1 MKRMLAS
8 AALCGALAGCGGGGD
23 DGGASPQP
31 APPQTK
37 ACNGAQVPVD
47 QVCPA
52 PMPITKE
59 CNGVQIPVDQ
69 ACVVNKIPTFG
80 SAVVARQTYTVGLRI
95 DELTVPTAEGGDGD
109 LSYALAP
116 LPDGLSFD
124 GARHVLRGRPTVP
137 GRTSVRYTAMDD
149 DGDVATVYFTIFV
162 EDPCDPT
169 VRHPVYA
176 CMWSQTPLMYQLLE
190 DIGGLYADTTS
201 TAYILDAGSNT
212 DAGAHGYQVRS
223 VLDAFTV
230 GSVRPFG
237 VVGIVSRNDTL
248 ARDDVSVLNMSI
260 TGVLNASS
268 TIAALETHET
278 ILVLP
283 AGNVDREHTDRHLPR
298 QGVRRV
304 QGGETNKVLVVAGSV
319 VRAGAS
325 TIHASSVYC
334 ADMARWCVTAPFA
347 VRRYSFPESITLHTQ
362 IDGTSFSTPQ
372 VAGLVATIQRRWPAY
387 TSMDVVRIVLACA
400 DPTPFGGTQEDEPHA
415 EYGHGML
422 SAACLYD
429 SVGELRTNIDYLSDG
444 MPPADMESL

>member
-1 MKRMLAS
+1 MRRMLAS
-8 AALCGALAGCGGGGD
+8 AALCGALAGCGGGG
-23 DGGASPQP
+23 GAGPQA

-52 PMPITKE
+52 PMPITKA
-59 CNGVQIPVDQ
+59 CNDIQIPVDQ
-69 ACVVNKIPTFG
+69 ACVLNKIPTFG
-80 SAVVARQTYTVGLRI
+80 SAVVARQTYTIGLRI
-95 DELTVPTAEGGDGD
+95 DELTVPTAGGGDGD

-124 GARHVLRGRPTVP
+124 GARYVLRGRPTVP

-149 DGDVATVYFTIFV
+149 DGDVATVYFTILV

-190 DIGGLYADTTS
+190 DIGGLYTDTTS

-230 GSVRPFG
+230 GPVRPFG
-237 VVGIVSRNDTL
+237 DVDTVSAPDTL
-248 ARDDVSVLNMSI
+248 ARDDVSVLNMSV
-260 TGVLNASS
+260 TNTLDASS
-268 TIAALETHET
+268 TITALETYET

-283 AGNVDREHTDRHLPR
+283 AGNVDDEDTDRYLPQ

-319 VRAGAS
+319 VRAGAT
-325 TIHASSVYC
+325 TIHADSLYC
-334 ADMARWCVTAPFA
+334 GDMARWCVTAPF
-347 VRRYSFPESITLHTQ
+347 VIREYVIPDDITGFAFMS
-362 IDGTSFSTPQ
+362 GTSFSAPQ

-387 TSMDVVRIVLACA
+387 TSTEVVRIVLACA